1 MIPTRY
7 RIIAFLL
14 LMTIINYMDRV
25 NISIAA
31 PVMMKEMGLDPG
43 HFGLLFSAF
52 FVGYTLFQI
61 PGGWLVDRFGG
72 RKTLVVFCAG
82 WSIFT
87 LLTPLGAIGWPLMF
101 LLRFFV
107 GLFEAASFPAVTE
120 INSRWV
126 PQKELATAQ
135 QLSLAGTTV
144 GPILAY
150 PLTTWIMT
158 AHSWK
163 VVFYLFASFGLFW
176 ALGWWAYATDPPED
190 KPEKEKLGSAP
201 KETHAGRKESVPVG
215 DLLRSQPVLF
225 LAAAYFFCL
234 CGTSLFFAWLPTYL
248 VRARGFTMAAMGW
261 VGMLPMISGLVGGI
275 IGAVVS
281 DALLRRG
288 LSPDRARRIPAIL
301 AGSAAAVMI
310 CLAAATPSPILGVFL
325 LSLYLFFFS
334 AVYGEF
340 WSIPYELHSRA
351 TGSISS
357 MMNLGGSLG
366 SILGPWMGGYL
377 VRETGNWSLPLYTV
391 GATSFLMV
399 VVLVLLRVRPISLSL
414 RVTPPVPA

>member
-7 RIIAFLL
+7 RIVGLL
-14 LMTIINYMDRV
+14 FLMTIINYMDRV

-31 PVMMKEMGLDPG
+31 PVMMKEMSLDPG

-61 PGGWLVDRFGG
+61 PGGWLVDRLGG
-72 RKTLVVFCAG
+72 RKTLVVFCVG

-87 LLTPLGAIGWPLMF
+87 LLTPLGALGWPLMF

-135 QLSLAGTTV
+135 QLALAGTTV

-150 PLTTWIMT
+150 PLTTWMIT
-158 AHSWK
+158 SHSWK
-163 VVFYLFASFGLFW
+163 AVFYLFASFGFFW
-176 ALGWWAYATDPPED
+176 ALAWWAYTTDPAKTD
-190 KPEKEKLGSAP
+190 R
-201 KETHAGRKESVPVG
+201 TRIQESIPVG
-215 DLLRSQPVLF
+215 DLLRSRPVLF

-234 CGTSLFFAWLPTYL
+234 CSVSLFYAWLPTYL
-248 VRARGFTMAAMGW
+248 VQARGFTIAAMGW

-275 IGAVVS
+275 SGAVAS

-288 LSPDRARRIPAIL
+288 FGPDRARRIPAIL

-310 CLAAATPSPILGVFL
+310 CLAAATPSPLLAVSL
-325 LSLYLFFFS
+325 LSLFLFLFS
-334 AVYGEF
+334 AVFGGF
-340 WSIPYELHSRA
+340 WSIPYELHPRA

-377 VRETGNWSLPLYTV
+377 VRETGNWALPFYTV
-391 GATSFLMV
+391 GAMSFLMV

-414 RVTPPVPA
+414 RVTPTVPA